1 MEHYNFFS
9 IPVVRHQNIISN
21 TEATEIFK
29 YLIGLDNAS
38 PHEYIIGN
46 GKTSGRTIN
55 PQVLKEFPQ
64 IEQNIQTLVDQ
75 FTEKLGVFQTKI
87 INSWYNIQ
95 YDESELKPHVHP
107 LGAVSGALMVNVD
120 DNSSGLR
127 FRNPNYELMNF
138 CWWLTSKETEYNKEY
153 ETFGKVK
160 TGDLFLF
167 PSYLYHGG
175 VLNHT
180 NARAVIAFD
189 CVYDLPKD

>member
-1 MEHYNFFS
+1 MEYHDFFS
-9 IPVVRHQNIISN
+9 IPVVRHQNVISD

-29 YLIGLDNAS
+29 YLIDLDNAS
-38 PHEYIIGN
+38 PHEYFIGT
-46 GKTSGRTIN
+46 GKTSGRTAN

-64 IEQNIQTLVDQ
+64 VAQNIQIIVDQ
-75 FTEKLGVFQTKI
+75 FTERLGIFQTKI

-107 LGAVSGALMVNVD
+107 LGAVSGALMVKVD

-138 CWWLTSKETEYNKEY
+138 CWWLTSKKTKYNKEY
-153 ETFGKVK
+153 EKFKVR

-180 NARAVIAFD
+180 DARTVIAFD
-189 CVYDLPKD
+189 CGFDIPKD